1 LSIFSERIFDS
12 RVVRGIP
19 SLAAAPDAPNTR
31 PPLSL
36 KAASAFLAKRSMK
49 YSTRMGMS
57 SVRSRKG
64 GISIGKYIE
73 PVKQVA
79 PERARSDGS
88 LQVAVRGSNQPN
100 ISFDR
105 SGSADSL
112 EFVFLQ
118 NTQESYLGLGW
129 KLSDLIEEDRA
140 SSGQLKT
147 P

>member
-1 LSIFSERIFDS
+1 MSEAHLI
-12 RVVRGIP
+12 
-19 SLAAAPDAPNTR
+19 N
-31 PPLSL
+31 SL
-36 KAASAFLAKRSMK
+36 KAL
-49 YSTRMGMS
+49 S
-57 SVRSRKG
+57 SFPRETINEVLHQHGNVFSSFTQRRHLNR
-64 GISIGKYIE
+64 KYIE

-88 LQVAVRGSNQPN
+88 LQVAVRGSNHPN

-105 SGSADSL
+105 SGSADSF